1 MQKLSDLDCLL
12 KIVRSHIDVNEETEL
27 KLVWGKQVY
36 GAFHVTAV
44 VPLLVDF
51 IYLFIYRIYLF
62 SALKSVTV
70 LRRPSRYRDIIIII
84 IIFHPQ

>member
-51 IYLFIYRIYLF
+51 IYLFIYLF
-62 SALKSVTV
+62 
-70 LRRPSRYRDIIIII
+70 I
-84 IIFHPQ
+84 